1 MVSALQSIGR
11 ITTKSEICSVSAVEF
26 IPVTSDAP
34 EKNPVV
40 TSLTNL
46 LSKGSFY
53 VTCGVTATEM
63 ARSTGVLPD
72 PETGPRGYDLT
83 VRWQGQKDGHRD
95 VRFFWNRLLMR
106 ELSERKVNAAEWATV
121 CMRGSVELKT
131 VYVGRHPPGAALR
144 FLMYVWS
151 GRYVEAQQA
160 RAALISRMS
169 CERAGARFFTRGV
182 DDSGNVANF
191 VETEQLLLFRDVAVS
206 HVQIRGS
213 APLFWEQPG
222 FQVGSHKVR
231 LVGFS
236 VSCSTR

>member
-1 MVSALQSIGR
+1 MDGCPSGKTIMRAWGYSDFVAKVRRRTWWVILFSPLFRWASNGGFRNRPSPNPSTPQVMVSALQSIGR
-11 ITTKSEICSVSAVEF
+11 VTTKCEICSVTAVEF

-34 EKNPVV
+34 EKNAVV

-53 VTCGVTATEM
+53 VTCGVSAAEV

-83 VRWQGQKDGHRD
+83 VRWQGQRDGHRD

-131 VYVGRHPPGAALR
+131 VYVGRHFQILYR
-144 FLMYVWS
+144 SSTYV
-151 GRYVEAQQA
+151 
-160 RAALISRMS
+160 LT
-169 CERAGARFFTRGV
+169 CC
-182 DDSGNVANF
+182 
-191 VETEQLLLFRDVAVS
+191 
-206 HVQIRGS
+206 
-213 APLFWEQPG
+213 
-222 FQVGSHKVR
+222 QV
-231 LVGFS
+231 
-236 VSCSTR
+236 C